1 MDVPENIKEALKQL
15 PDSPGVYM
23 HKDSL
28 GNVIYVGKAVSLR
41 NRVRQYF
48 QSSRNMDPK
57 VRSMVSQIS
66 EFEYITVDSEM
77 EALILECNLIKK
89 HRPKYNILLRDDK
102 TYPYIKITNE
112 EWPRIVKTRNVRKD
126 GGSYFGPYSDAGA
139 VNRIVDLLN
148 SSFELKRCSAVA
160 FAPGF
165 RPCLNYHIKQCRGIC
180 TGQVDRSEYEEA
192 LAGAKEFLRGHS
204 APLVNKMKQRMK
216 EASDALDFEK
226 AAEYRDYIEAAQS
239 LSETQRVVLHHSNE
253 ADIVV
258 RVGKGEKTTD
268 SFAVFSVREGKL
280 IGRETFRMEMTASID
295 EGRASVLSAFLNQH
309 YSNVPDVPR
318 EIIVSA
324 LPSDAQLLE
333 QYLSEI
339 SAHSVK
345 ILRPER
351 GEKRALLKL
360 ALNDAAVLAETIDRK
375 AKAAASRR
383 EQLGREIWDVLCA
396 MGAPETVGDGAPAD
410 GGASDATDGRTPA
423 SGTPAP
429 YDGRQFRAEAY
440 DISNTNG
447 IDTVGA
453 MVVYDGLKPDKQ
465 SYRKFR
471 VRSVQG
477 QDDYASMREVLSRR
491 FMRVFSGDEKFAVLP
506 DIIFM
511 DGGKGHVTCA
521 LEVIEATGFDIP
533 VVGMVKDDHHRTR
546 ALIVRV
552 PAGGVLGGE
561 GPGSEGL
568 AAGTAG
574 GKAPVCGE
582 GGNPDAFEWR
592 EISLA
597 DKPILYKYIGTM
609 QEEVHRF
616 AITYHHKLRSKNI
629 EHSVLDD
636 IEGIGPKRRKALL
649 SAFGSVEEIRKIAT
663 GAGSRGAADTADGAG
678 TADGEGTADG
688 AADPVEVLMQAE
700 GMDRRSAESVCR
712 FFRGTDTD
720 AASRGADTDA
730 ARRGTDEG
738 NNG

>member
-1 MDVPENIKEALKQL
+1 MNVPENIKEALKQL
-15 PDSPGVYM
+15 PDSPGVYI

-102 TYPYIKITNE
+102 TYPYIKVTKE
-112 EWPRIVKTRNVRKD
+112 DWPRVVKTRLVRKD

-148 SSFELKRCSAVA
+148 SSFALKRCSAVA

-165 RPCLNYHIKQCRGIC
+165 KPCLNYHINQCRGIC
-180 TGQVDRSEYEEA
+180 TGGVSREEYEEA
-192 LAGAKEFLRGHS
+192 VAGAVEFLRGHS
-204 APLVNKMKQRMK
+204 APLVNALKQRMK
-216 EASDALDFEK
+216 EASDRMEYEE

-239 LSETQRVVLHHSNE
+239 LNETQRVVLHHSNE

-258 RVGKGEKTTD
+258 RVGKGDKATD
-268 SFAVFSVREGKL
+268 AFAVFSVREGKL
-280 IGRETFRMEMTASID
+280 IGRETFSMDMATSID
-295 EGRASVLSAFLNQH
+295 EGEASVLEAFLNQH
-309 YSNVPDVPR
+309 YSRMPDVPR
-318 EIIVSA
+318 EIIVA
-324 LPSDAQLLE
+324 QLPSGSEVLE

-345 ILRPER
+345 IIRPER
-351 GEKRALLKL
+351 GEKKALLKL
-360 ALNDAAVLAETIDRK
+360 ALNDAAVLADSIDRK
-375 AKAAASRR
+375 AKAAAARR
-383 EQLGREIWDVLCA
+383 EELGKEIWQVLCA
-396 MGAPETVGDGAPAD
+396 MGTE
-410 GGASDATDGRTPA
+410 
-423 SGTPAP
+423 SGP

-453 MVVYDGLKPDKQ
+453 MVVYDGLKADKQ
-465 SYRKFR
+465 GYRKFR
-471 VRSVQG
+471 VRTVEG

-491 FMRVFSGDEKFAVLP
+491 FMRVFSGDDKFAILP

-511 DGGKGHVTCA
+511 DGGKGHVTTA
-521 LEVIEATGFDIP
+521 LEVIEATGFEIP

-546 ALIVRV
+546 GLIVRKGS
-552 PAGGVLGGE
+552 AGE
-561 GPGSEGL
+561 GSE
-568 AAGTAG
+568 
-574 GKAPVCGE
+574 
-582 GGNPDAFEWR
+582 WQ
-592 EISLA
+592 EITLA
-597 DKPILYKYIGTM
+597 DKPLLYKYIGTM

-616 AITYHHKLRSKNI
+616 AITYHHKVRSKNV

-649 SAFGSVEEIRKIAT
+649 EAFGGLLRVLCSSSIKLDVVENVR
-663 GAGSRGAADTADGAG
+663 
-678 TADGEGTADG
+678 
-688 AADPVEVLMQAE
+688 
-700 GMDRRSAESVCR
+700 
-712 FFRGTDTD
+712 
-720 AASRGADTDA
+720 
-730 ARRGTDEG
+730 
-738 NNG
+738 

>member
-48 QSSRNMDPK
+48 QSSRNMEPK

-112 EWPRIVKTRNVRKD
+112 EWPRVVKTRLVRKD

-165 RPCLNYHIKQCRGIC
+165 RPCLNYHINQCRGIC
-180 TGQVDRSEYEEA
+180 TGTVSKSDYEEA
-192 LAGAKEFLRGHS
+192 LAGAREFLRGHS
-204 APLVNKMKQRMK
+204 APLISAMKQRMK
-216 EASDALDFEK
+216 EASDKLDYEK
-226 AAEYRDYIEAAQS
+226 AAEYRDYIEAAES

-258 RVGKGEKTTD
+258 RVGEGEKATD
-268 SFAVFSVREGKL
+268 AFAVFSVREGKL
-280 IGRETFRMEMTASID
+280 IGRETFSMDMNSSID
-295 EGRASVLSAFLNQH
+295 EDSRSILGAFINQH
-309 YSNVPDVPR
+309 YSRMPDVPR
-318 EIIVSA
+318 EIIVNESPEGA
-324 LPSDAQLLE
+324 KLLE

-345 ILRPER
+345 IIRPER

-360 ALNDAAVLAETIDRK
+360 ALNDAAVLADTIDRK

-383 EQLGREIWDVLCA
+383 EQLGSEIWDVLCA
-396 MGAPETVGDGAPAD
+396 M
-410 GGASDATDGRTPA
+410 DAE
-423 SGTPAP
+423 SGP

-453 MVVYDGLKPDKQ
+453 MVVYEGLRADKQ

-471 VRSVQG
+471 VRTVEG
-477 QDDYASMREVLSRR
+477 QDDYSSMREVLSRR
-491 FMRVFSGDEKFAVLP
+491 FMRVFSGDDKFAVLP

-511 DGGKGHVTCA
+511 DGGKGHVTTA
-521 LEVIEATGFDIP
+521 LEVIEATGFEIP

-546 ALIVRV
+546 GLIVRKPV
-552 PAGGVLGGE
+552 SADD
-561 GPGSEGL
+561 SETG
-568 AAGTAG
+568 
-574 GKAPVCGE
+574 
-582 GGNPDAFEWR
+582 FEWQ
-592 EISLA
+592 EVSLE
-597 DKPILYKYIGTM
+597 DKPLLYKYIGTM

-616 AITYHHKLRSKNI
+616 AITYHRKLRSKSV

-636 IEGIGPKRRKALL
+636 IKGIGPKRRKALL
-649 SAFGSVEEIRKIAT
+649 AAFGSVDEIKRIAR
-663 GAGSRGAADTADGAG
+663 GESAGDQDRG
-678 TADGEGTADG
+678 
-688 AADPVEVLMQAE
+688 ADPVTILMRAD
-700 GMDRRSAESVCR
+700 GVDRRAAESICS
-712 FFRGTDTD
+712 FFGGND
-720 AASRGADTDA
+720 GGN
-730 ARRGTDEG
+730 RRDGQEEKGREG
-738 NNG
+738 QGE